1 MTVEDATL
9 VGLMVEYQKGE
20 VAAFEGLY
28 DALAGDLGRHFA
40 SVLRSSVASQDLV
53 QETFIEIH
61 RSRHTYLAP
70 LPVRPWIFGVARNVL
85 RRHRRSAWR
94 RARHE
99 EDAGHHEGSTAAAG
113 ARRIDPG
120 DVQEALDAVPATRRD
135 AWELHHV
142 HGFSFEEIARM
153 LAIPVGAAKLRSSRA
168 MGAIRAFLGVR
179 RGSRRG

>member
-1 MTVEDATL
+1 VTDEDAAL
-9 VGLMVEYQKGE
+9 VVLMVEYQKGE
-20 VAAFEGLY
+20 VEAFASLY
-28 DALAGDLGRHFA
+28 DALAGDLARHFA
-40 SVLRSSVASQDLV
+40 SLLRGSVASQDLV

-94 RARHE
+94 RARYE
-99 EDAGHHEGSTAAAG
+99 ENSGHHEGSIAAAR
-113 ARRIDPG
+113 ARRIDG
-120 DVQEALDAVPATRRD
+120 RDVQEALEAVPAARRD

-153 LAIPVGAAKLRSSRA
+153 LVIPVGAAKLRSSRA
-168 MGAIRAFLGVR
+168 MGVIRALLGVS